1 MTIWETYLSNGLFSL
16 ILQKQNA
23 VSDGKKPRHR
33 LQPIGMKDL
42 LMFIRRFARPYKWN
56 VVWSV
61 VFNFLTMFATI
72 FSFAFIMPIL
82 KILFKLDTTE
92 YVYMHIGD
100 DNIQDV
106 AINNFYWYVTHLISK
121 FGEDNT
127 LALLACVLVVATF
140 IKVIMAYFSDYFTIP
155 LRNGVVRDIRN
166 EMYAKILSLPIGFY
180 TNERKGDI
188 MSRISGDVT
197 EIEVSV
203 ASSLSAL
210 VKNPILII
218 GYLFVMFMLS
228 WKLTIFVFL
237 LLPMAGWVMGTVGKK
252 LKAKSLKAQELLG
265 TILSTTEETIG
276 GLRIVKAFN
285 AEKQMEKM
293 FDSETDEY
301 RRISNSIQRRYALA
315 HPMSEFLGTAAIA
328 IVLWFG
334 GVLILGG
341 DTSIDAPGFIYYMV
355 IFYSIINPAKELS
368 KVSYAIQKGMASL
381 KRVDMILN
389 ADNPIKDAKKPVE
402 IKKNQETGSINFKN
416 VSFSYNDERKVID
429 DVNLEIRPGNTVALV
444 GQSGSGK
451 STLVDLIP
459 RFWDVQK
466 GSVEVDG
473 FNVRDYKVSE
483 LRSLMG
489 NVNQEAILF
498 NDTFFNNIAFGAPD
512 ATMEEVVAAAK
523 IANAYDFIMDT
534 PDGFDTMVG
543 DRGCRLSGGQRQRIS
558 IARAV
563 LKNPPI
569 LILDEATSALDTESE
584 RLVQEALERLMKNRT
599 TVVIAHRLSTIA
611 NADMIC
617 VMYEGKIVERGTHEE
632 LIALDGH
639 YRRLVEMQQV

>member
-1 MTIWETYLSNGLFSL
+1 
-16 ILQKQNA
+16 
-23 VSDGKKPRHR
+23 
-33 LQPIGMKDL
+33 MKDL

-61 VFNFLTMFATI
+61 VFNFLTTFFTL

-82 KILFKLDTTE
+82 RILFSLDTTE
-92 YVYMHIGD
+92 YVYMEIGEAD
-100 DNIQDV
+100 IKDV
-106 AINNFYWYVTHLISK
+106 ALNNFYWYVTQLIAD
-121 FGEDNT
+121 FGASAT
-127 LALLACVLVVATF
+127 LAIMALFLIGGTF
-140 IKVIMAYFSDYFTIP
+140 LKVITAYFSDYFIIP

-166 EMYAKILSLPIGFY
+166 RMYEKIVSLPIGFY

-188 MSRISGDVT
+188 MSRVSGDVT

-203 ASSLSAL
+203 AASLAAL
-210 VKNPILII
+210 VKQPIMII
-218 GYLFVMFMLS
+218 GCLAMMLIVS
-228 WKLTIFVFL
+228 WKLTIFVFM
-237 LLPMAGWVMGTVGKK
+237 LLPIAGWVMGSVGKK
-252 LKAKSLKAQELLG
+252 LKAKSLRAQELLG

-276 GLRIVKAFN
+276 GLRVIKAFN
-285 AEKQMEKM
+285 VEKQMGKM
-293 FDSETDEY
+293 FEGETGDFLNVC
-301 RRISNSIQRRYALA
+301 NSIQRRYALA
-315 HPMSEFLGTAAIA
+315 HPMSEFLGTIAIA

-334 GVLILGG
+334 GSLILDG
-341 DTSIDAPGFIYYMV
+341 SSAIDAPGFIYYMV
-355 IFYSIINPAKELS
+355 IFYIIINPAKELS
-368 KVSYAIQKGMASL
+368 KTGYTIQKGMASL
-381 KRVDMILN
+381 HRIDMILS
-389 ADNPIKDAKKPVE
+389 ADNPIKDAASPVSLPAE
-402 IKKNQETGSINFKN
+402 ARKSSSIRYKD
-416 VSFSYNDERKVID
+416 VDFSYDGSRKVID
-429 DVNLEIRPGNTVALV
+429 NVDLDIRPGMTVALV

-459 RFWDVQK
+459 RFWDVDR
-466 GSVEVDG
+466 GTVEVDG
-473 FNVRDYKVSE
+473 HNVKDYRVSE

-489 NVNQEAILF
+489 IVNQEAILF
-498 NDTFFNNIAFGAPD
+498 NDSFFNNIAFGTPG
-512 ATMEEVVAAAK
+512 ATLEQVKEAAR

-534 PDGFDTMVG
+534 PEGFDTMVG

-611 NADMIC
+611 NADLIC
-617 VMYEGKIVERGTHEE
+617 VMHDGRIVERGTHDE
-632 LIALDGH
+632 LIALNGH